1 MLLRFVGLAEHFGQ
15 MLDGADEIVFFAQ
28 TAVEFH
34 VERADRLEEP
44 GNWIALIELFR
55 NAAHFGDDD
64 RRKIDLGFF
73 VEPGLAPVALAR
85 DRAGCIDEAP
95 GDSAVFV
102 DEGRKEDMAR
112 DRFFGAFRQEKMI
125 KDGENGRAQGRE
137 RVWQYV

>member
-1 MLLRFVGLAEHFGQ
+1 

-85 DRAGCIDEAP
+85 DRAGRSEEHTSELHSLMRI
-95 GDSAVFV
+95 SYAVFCLKKKRIINTNI
-102 DEGRKEDMAR
+102 EH
-112 DRFFGAFRQEKMI
+112 
-125 KDGENGRAQGRE
+125 KDYIYR
-137 RVWQYV
+137 

>member
-1 MLLRFVGLAEHFGQ
+1 MKALLEAAFFGCDEMLLRFVGLAEHFGQ

-73 VEPGLAPVALAR
+73 VEPGLAPE
-85 DRAGCIDEAP
+85 I
-95 GDSAVFV
+95 
-102 DEGRKEDMAR
+102 
-112 DRFFGAFRQEKMI
+112 
-125 KDGENGRAQGRE
+125 GRASCRE
-137 RVWQYV
+137 RVCQYV

>member
-1 MLLRFVGLAEHFGQ
+1 MKALLEAAFFGCDEMLLRFVGLAEHFGQ

-64 RRKIDLGFF
+64 RRRSEEHTSELQSLMRI
-73 VEPGLAPVALAR
+73 
-85 DRAGCIDEAP
+85 
-95 GDSAVFV
+95 SYAVFCL
-102 DEGRKEDMAR
+102 KKKTKNN
-112 DRFFGAFRQEKMI
+112 KM
-125 KDGENGRAQGRE
+125 
-137 RVWQYV
+137 